1 VRSTFDTY
9 RDRLATDPERA
20 RARQELEEKF
30 RRMREAHEAE
40 RARELQAA
48 DQ

>member
-1 VRSTFDTY
+1 MRSTFETY

-20 RARQELEEKF
+20 RRRQELEETF

-40 RARELQAA
+40 QRATEDRPE
-48 DQ
+48 